1 MYPSR
6 ITRREFMS
14 RSAAA
19 AAGVFLSA
27 CTGSRLSTNP
37 TPRPTF
43 GTDPL
48 LVDTRW
54 PIKRV
59 VYVMLENRSFDNLFG
74 RFPGANGASS
84 GVRWGSEVPLVD
96 CPEWLPGDLPHDLT
110 AWLDAYNRGLMDGFA
125 QGEYGPY
132 YSYSSFPDHEIPTWF
147 HWAENYVLCD
157 NFFASAAGPSF
168 NNHLFWISGQSGGA
182 IDNPENIKVRRVPD
196 PAGSD
201 DPLIFKSWGCDAYGD
216 DVFVLVRDEVG
227 NITKHTT
234 CFRIPTVGEQ
244 LSEGDVDWASYS
256 ANPFQ
261 AGYIWQA
268 YSAIEPVF
276 RNQEMW
282 DEHIWPVDDLFRDIE
297 ADALPSVTWVTPRF
311 QLSDHPPFSTKH
323 AMNWVTDIVNRIM
336 KSDMWEHT
344 AIFITWDE
352 WGGLYDHVTPP
363 KIDSWDLGFRVPML
377 VISPYAKKGY
387 IDDAVGE
394 FTAPLRFIA
403 DNWDL
408 PYLTDRFE
416 KVHNFE
422 HVFDFKQ
429 KPRPP
434 DPRPKVQATN
444 AYHDFPEE
452 FPEWPPELNPAPP
465 KIRFP

>member
-1 MYPSR
+1 M
-6 ITRREFMS
+6 T

-27 CTGSRLSTNP
+27 CTGTRLSTNP

-48 LVDTRW
+48 LIETRW

-59 VYVMLENRSFDNLFG
+59 VYVMLENRSFDHVFG
-74 RFPGANGASS
+74 RFPGANGASM
-84 GVRWGSEVPLVD
+84 GVRWGQEVPLID
-96 CPEWLPGDLPHDLT
+96 APEWLPGDLPHDLT
-110 AWLDAYNRGLMDGFA
+110 AWLDSFNGGDMDGFA
-125 QGEYGPY
+125 QGIVGPY
-132 YSYSSFPDHEIPTWF
+132 YSYSSFPEHEIPTYF
-147 HWAENYVLCD
+147 HWAKNYVLCD
-157 NFFASAAGPSF
+157 NFFASAPGPSF
-168 NNHLFWISGQSGGA
+168 NNHLWSIAGQAGGA
-182 IDNPENIKVRRVPD
+182 IDNPENIKVKRVPD

-201 DPLIFKSWGCDAYGD
+201 EPLIFKSWGCDAYGD

-227 NITKHTT
+227 NVSKHTT

-244 LSEGDVDWASYS
+244 LSVRDIDWASYS

-276 RNQEMW
+276 RNEEMW

-297 ADALPSVTWVTPRF
+297 AAALPSVTWVTPRF

-336 KSDMWEHT
+336 EGEMWEHT

-363 KIDSWDLGFRVPML
+363 KVDAWDVGFRVPML

-387 IDDAVGE
+387 IDDAFGE
-394 FTAPLRFIA
+394 FSSPLRFIA
-403 DNWDL
+403 DNWGL
-408 PYLTDRFE
+408 PYLTRRIE
-416 KVHNFE
+416 RSHNFE

-434 DPRPKVQATN
+434 DPRPKVKATN
-444 AYHDFPEE
+444 AFYDFPED
-452 FPEWPPELNPAPP
+452 FPEWPDELNPAPP
-465 KIRFP
+465 KIRYP